1 MVQLAVCARVRPHV
15 LVWLKSLASVPVTAI
30 PAILRIALPLLVMVM
45 GSAGLAEPTSR
56 LLKIKLTG
64 ESVIAGA
71 LMPMPVSETVGGLP
85 TALSVMMMIPLRVPT
100 AVGVN
105 VTWIVQLARPARLLP
120 QLLVCAKSPLAA
132 MVRLVSGRAAL
143 VLVSVT
149 DCGALGEP
157 TGWLA

>member
-1 MVQLAVCARVRPHV
+1 MVQLAVCARVGPHV
-15 LVWLKSLASVPVTAI
+15 LVWLKSPASIPVTAM
-30 PAILRIALPLLVMVM
+30 PAILRMALPLLVMVM

-64 ESVIAGA
+64 DSAIAGA
-71 LMPMPVSETVGGLP
+71 VMPMPVSETVCGLP
-85 TALSVMMMIPLRVPT
+85 T
-100 AVGVN
+100 
-105 VTWIVQLARPARLLP
+105 